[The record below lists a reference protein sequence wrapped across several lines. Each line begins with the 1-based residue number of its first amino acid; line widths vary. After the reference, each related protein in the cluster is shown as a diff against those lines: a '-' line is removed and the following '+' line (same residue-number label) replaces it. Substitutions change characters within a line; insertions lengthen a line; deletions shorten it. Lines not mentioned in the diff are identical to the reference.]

1 MTEEILKEIKRLIN
15 SSLKEVRIDFD
26 KHLDRIDQ
34 GWIEAAEHSLFII
47 NDVEKKYR
55 QQGKL

>member
-15 SSLKEVRIDFD
+15 NNLKEAKIDFD

-34 GWIEAAEHSLFII
+34 GWVEALELSLFII
-47 NDVEKKYR
+47 NDVEKKYK

>member
-1 MTEEILKEIKRLIN
+1 MTKEILKEIKRLIN
-15 SSLKEVRIDFD
+15 DSLEEVKIDFD
-26 KHLDRIDQ
+26 KDLDRINQ

>member
-15 SSLKEVRIDFD
+15 NNLKEVRIDFD

-34 GWIEAAEHSLFII
+34 GWVEALELSLFII

-55 QQGKL
+55 DKL